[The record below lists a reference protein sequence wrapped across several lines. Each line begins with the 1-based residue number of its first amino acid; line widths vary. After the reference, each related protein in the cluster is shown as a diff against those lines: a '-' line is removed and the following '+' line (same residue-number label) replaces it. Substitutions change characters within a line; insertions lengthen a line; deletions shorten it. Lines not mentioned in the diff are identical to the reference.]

1 MGLNPNLNIE
11 DEYIENLLKQI
22 HFMNMEIK
30 LIKEKQSQADGNA
43 LWGIINRTNQPIVS
57 NIVQSSEKYQSMR
70 KQVDSHLHVI

>member
-1 MGLNPNLNIE
+1 
-11 DEYIENLLKQI
+11 
-22 HFMNMEIK
+22 MNMEIK